1 MPLRN
6 GEHGYGGITKT
17 LHWLTFALIV
27 AQFVVG
33 YTMSTE
39 DSAADAAA
47 DRVHDS
53 KEQCKD
59 RPDEK
64 QLRGGGRPP
73 GGRTRRPGRR
83 RRPVGPARRAGVC
96 SILALAVLRVVWRFA
111 GALPPWAPA
120 LSHVE
125 RALEGWLEKALLLLL
140 FVIPISGL
148 LLVAADDD
156 WLPLHIGAHIAFFV
170 VVGLHIGLVLKHT
183 VIQRDRHLARML

>member
-6 GEHGYGGITKT
+6 GDHGYGGVTKT

-64 QLRGGGRPP
+64 SCEEEVD
-73 GGRTRRPGRR
+73 RREDALDDRADDD
-83 RRPVGPARRAGVC
+83 GPSDLHVVLGLL
-96 SILALAVLRVVWRFA
+96 ILGLAVLRVVWRFA

-125 RALEGWLEKALLLLL
+125 RTLEGWLEKALLLLL

-170 VVGLHIGLVLKHT
+170 VVGLHIALVLKHT